1 MITAGVDV
9 GAITAKAA
17 IFGDGDLLASTVI
30 LAGYDRAAAAV
41 QVLDQALAQANVTRE
56 KITRLIGTGYGR
68 VQVHGA
74 DRTVTEITCHARGAF
89 HLCPTV
95 RTVIDIGGQD
105 SKSISVGPGG
115 KVLDF
120 VMNDKCAAG
129 TGRFLEVMAH
139 ALEEDLVA
147 FGQLALSAPRRVTIS
162 STCTVFAESEVI
174 THVAAGVPKGVIIA
188 GIHDAIAARVARN
201 LDLPV
206 GDELIRIRH
215 TPPQVRLPRT
225 RRIQIIRGA
234 FSVSSPRS
242 LAGTNVLL
250 VDDVTTTGAT
260 ANEAARTLLQ
270 AGASKVTLAVVAKA
284 EPPTAY
290 ASGVL

>member
-188 GIHDAIAARVARN
+188 GIHDAIAARVAT
-201 LDLPV
+201 LV
-206 GDELIRIRH
+206 GRIPIEDDIVLTGGVAH
-215 TPPQVRLPRT
+215 NVGLVYMLQERLGH
-225 RRIQIIRGA
+225 RIVVPEQA
-234 FSVSSPRS
+234 Q
-242 LAGTNVLL
+242 LAGAI
-250 VDDVTTTGAT
+250 GA
-260 ANEAARTLLQ
+260 ALIAR
-270 AGASKVTLAVVAKA
+270 
-284 EPPTAY
+284 E
-290 ASGVL
+290 